1 MGFVDHYQI
10 LRLALSAS
18 DTEIKHSYQKL
29 SLAFHPDKNKSPEA
43 TATFQLIGE
52 SYAVLKDKD
61 KRAAYDAVRK
71 TIMGNK
77 QWTFPDESE
86 SDEEPSNDAA
96 ENSLTD
102 DPKRARSQNGRSSNR
117 TFTSSAVRPG
127 GVLSPTHRRRP
138 RPELRYGLYTIFEAQ
153 GDVCSKDPRNPNA
166 RMIKHPSNG
175 RRLFNPMS
183 FVPTQANW
191 NPQMFRMPA
200 QTFRSWRA
208 TELKARDRRV
218 AKWTRWAEEI
228 LAQVELL
235 RRSALRQQ
243 ISLARL
249 AEEERVLIEAFKT
262 RMKENGIVFRDEVE
276 VRQALRLD
284 VSFQS
289 FMAEQ
294 VDAHRQM
301 NDMKTSIRMYM
312 DQLQDHQDDYEEAE
326 HKALLAVAN
335 KALTALEKD
344 EFISDKDPKD
354 IEKSKHQW
362 NKLKHIGY
370 TAYQRYR
377 QPNEI
382 LSICKVA
389 WAHDL
394 GLVKDDGKGIHICRR
409 CNRDILFN
417 IYKCEKCQ
425 VVMCS
430 TCNDKV
436 HHLQNYHTWLEEGRS
451 DRLFGV

>member
-18 DTEIKHSYQKL
+18 DTEIKRSYQKL

-71 TIMGNK
+71 AIMGNK
-77 QWTFPDESE
+77 QWTFPDETE
-86 SDEEPSNDAA
+86 YDEELFKDAA
-96 ENSLTD
+96 ENPLAD
-102 DPKRARSQNGRSSNR
+102 DPKRARSQNGTSGNR
-117 TFTSSAVRPG
+117 TFASSEVRPG
-127 GVLSPTHRRRP
+127 GVFRPTHRRRP
-138 RPELRYGLYTIFEAQ
+138 RPELRFGLYTIFEAQ
-153 GDVCSKDPRNPNA
+153 GDVYSKDSRNPNA
-166 RMIKHPSNG
+166 KMIKHPSND
-175 RRLFNPMS
+175 RRLFNPIS
-183 FVPTQANW
+183 FAPTQASW
-191 NPQMFRMPA
+191 NPQIFRMPA

-218 AKWTRWAEEI
+218 AKWSRWAKEI

-249 AEEERVLIEAFKT
+249 VEEERVLIQAFKAT
-262 RMKENGIVFRDEVE
+262 MQENGIIFRDETE
-276 VRQALRLD
+276 VRQALLLD
-284 VSFQS
+284 ASFQA
-289 FMAEQ
+289 FMAEKIE
-294 VDAHRQM
+294 ANRQM

-335 KALTALEKD
+335 KALAALEKD
-344 EFISDKDPKD
+344 EFTSDKDPND
-354 IEKSKHQW
+354 VDKSKHQW
-362 NKLKHIGY
+362 NKLKNIGY

-394 GLVKDDGKGIHICRR
+394 RAVKDDHKGNHVCRR
-409 CNRDILFN
+409 CTRDILFN
-417 IYKCEKCQ
+417 IYKCEKCDAI
-425 VVMCS
+425 MCS
-430 TCNDKV
+430 ICNDKV
-436 HHLQNYHTWLEEGRS
+436 HHLQNYHTWLEEGKS